1 MTKDQPNDQRPASE
15 IILYQMEDGTTRL
28 SVRLEGGTVWL
39 TQAAMAELFQ
49 TTPQNVTI
57 HVKSI
62 YEDGEL
68 EAEATCKDY
77 LQVRS
82 EGTRQVERR
91 LKHYNLDVVIAVG
104 YRVRSHRGT
113 QFRIWATQRLREY
126 LVKGFAMDDER
137 LKEGRT
143 LGADYFDELLERIRD
158 IRASEKRF
166 YQKVRDIY
174 KLAIDYDAKA
184 EQTKEFFQVVQNK
197 LHWAITGKTAA
208 EIISERVDAAK
219 PNMGLTTWK
228 GAKVRKADVTVAKN
242 YLDQDEIR
250 SLNRI
255 VTMYL
260 DYAESQAERR
270 QPLYMRDWREKL
282 DAFLQFNERE
292 ILQDAGKVSMDV
304 AKALATEHYE
314 KFNER
319 RLLEESQED
328 ADEFDDVDVN
338 GRMCLYEK
346 IGDLFIKNRTGGS
359 ITDIAIESIR
369 PRVAGRISNSA
380 SLLPAEHPQA

>member
-1 MTKDQPNDQRPASE
+1 MTKDQANDERPASE
-15 IILYQMEDGTTRL
+15 IMLYQTEDGTTRL
-28 SVRLEGGTVWL
+28 SVRLEDETVWL
-39 TQAAMAELFQ
+39 PQAMMAELYQ
-49 TTPQNVTI
+49 TTKQNI
-57 HVKSI
+57 SLHVRNILS
-62 YEDGEL
+62 EGEL
-68 EAEATCKDY
+68 EEESVVKDSLTTAADGKRY
-77 LQVRS
+77 RTLFYS
-82 EGTRQVERR
+82 
-91 LKHYNLDVVIAVG
+91 LPMIIAVG

-113 QFRIWATQRLREY
+113 QFRRWATERLSEY
-126 LVKGFAMDDER
+126 VVKGFTMDDER
-137 LKEGRT
+137 LKEVRT
-143 LGADYFDELLERIRD
+143 LGTDYFDELLERIRD

-184 EQTKEFFQVVQNK
+184 EQTKEFFQIVQNK

-208 EIISERVDAAK
+208 EIISERADATK

-242 YLDQDEIR
+242 YLDQEEIR

-270 QPLYMRDWREKL
+270 QPLHMRDWREKL

-304 AKALATEHYE
+304 AKKLATEHYE
-314 KFNER
+314 KFSER
-319 RLLEESQED
+319 RLLEESQEE
-328 ADEFDDVDVN
+328 ADEFDDVAK
-338 GRMCLYEK
+338 RIEK
-346 IGDLFIKNRTGGS
+346 EGKENKR
-359 ITDIAIESIR
+359 
-369 PRVAGRISNSA
+369 
-380 SLLPAEHPQA
+380 